1 MLKQT
6 LFFSKPCKL
15 SFRLK
20 QLVEEE
26 KRYTT
31 TSPVCVCRASCG
43 LLKKRKDIQPTWYI
57 SRAILCCGLLKKRKD
72 IQRAGEQSLHHHV
85 VAC

>member
-6 LFFSKPCKL
+6 LFFSKSCKL

-31 TSPVCVCRASCG
+31 YLRQTPQ
-43 LLKKRKDIQPTWYI
+43 KK
-57 SRAILCCGLLKKRKD
+57 SCCGLLKKRKD
-72 IQRAGEQSLHHHV
+72 IQRLLGYPCVHVV

>member
-20 QLVEEE
+20 WLVEEE

-31 TSPVCVCRASCG
+31 ACQMAINSYQLWLVEEE
-43 LLKKRKDIQPTWYI
+43 KRYTTPPA
-57 SRAILCCGLLKKRKD
+57 R
-72 IQRAGEQSLHHHV
+72 
-85 VAC
+85 